1 VDEVAPGI
9 SAVHEP
15 SEYHWYEKGDVPPDT
30 WDAKV
35 TLCPASI
42 TGENGLGVPATSVG
56 LTVIALAAEHC
67 EAGEFA
73 ESVTL

>member
-1 VDEVAPGI
+1 MDEVAPGI
-9 SAVHEP
+9 TAVHEP
-15 SEYHWYEKGDVPPDT
+15 SEYHWKEKGGVPPDT

-42 TGENGLGVPATSVG
+42 VGDDGLGVPAASIG
-56 LTVIALAAEHC
+56 LTTIPSAAEHC
-67 EAGEFA
+67 DAGEFA